1 MMLLA
6 DAAASDAAID
16 IEAATS
22 VAMSATDDTF
32 AADDDASI
40 PYVSQVAILI
50 CK

>member
-1 MMLLA
+1 MLIA
-6 DAAASDAAID
+6 DAAAIDVAID

-22 VAMSATDDTF
+22 VDMSVIDYTC